1 MRNKFQVR
9 VREAI
14 QRRLFPSPFLVRHA
28 LYSMVFSEDDAAS
41 RPSERLL
48 DISVHAIQRA
58 RTIDLAQVSRR
69 LSGRFPYP
77 DSIINLWP
85 GEHYRL
91 LAALV
96 SVLRPKLVV
105 EIGTAEGNSALA
117 LAQELPPDGQV
128 VTFDIV
134 AWQQYPRSSLMAADL
149 STGKLRQI
157 LADLGDP
164 AVCAQYTDLL
174 RAADLVFID
183 AVKDGVLERRILQ
196 NFSAVC
202 FRNKPIL
209 VFDDI
214 RLWNMLKIWREI
226 QLAKIDLTSFGH
238 WCGTG
243 LCEWTGLPV
252 FGTNGK
258 GGV

>member
-1 MRNKFQVR
+1 M
-9 VREAI
+9 
-14 QRRLFPSPFLVRHA
+14 
-28 LYSMVFSEDDAAS
+28 YSMVFSEDDAAS

-58 RTIDLAQVSRR
+58 RAIDLSEISRR
-69 LSGRFPYP
+69 LSGRFTYP
-77 DSIINLWP
+77 DSTINLWP

-105 EIGTAEGNSALA
+105 EIGTAEGNSSLA
-117 LAQELPPDGQV
+117 LAQELPPDGEV

-134 AWQQYPRSSLMAADL
+134 AWQQYPRSCLMAADL
-149 STGKLRQI
+149 NTGRLRQI
-157 LADLGDP
+157 VADLGT
-164 AVCAQYTDLL
+164 AAMCAQYADLL
-174 RAADLVFID
+174 RAADLIFID
-183 AVKDGVLERRILQ
+183 ALKDGVLERRILQ

-226 QLAKIDLTSFGH
+226 QIPKMDLTSFGH

-252 FGTNGK
+252 FGTK
-258 GGV
+258 GESGT